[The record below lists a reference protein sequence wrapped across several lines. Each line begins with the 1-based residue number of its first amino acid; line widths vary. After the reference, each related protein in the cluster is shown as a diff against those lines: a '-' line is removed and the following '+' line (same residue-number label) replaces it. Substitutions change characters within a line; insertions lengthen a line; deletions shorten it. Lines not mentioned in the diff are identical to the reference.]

1 MANLIK
7 NEKEFFSLL
16 KKGLENDFIRIDNNY
31 VPKPY
36 SNQLNRFY
44 SKDNT
49 FWFARLKIKDS
60 KTIYY
65 FGLKNNDV
73 DVIKP
78 DLILKFNAESS
89 LSPIKFINN
98 QFVILTKFRHNNHD
112 FARALVKNFKISKKD
127 NFYFF
132 VLGEIGSKNI
142 LNNLKLF
149 IKLVDYEGNF
159 KDNYLIINDDVPKN
173 LSFNEKN
180 SFNNLKNNV
189 EILIIINYMHNHSFN
204 QKLIDCL
211 IDYLFVLDEDYNY
224 KFNEKNFKHDIPINK
239 YVNFILDYFKNKFE
253 NLDEYSENDF
263 KLFKENLENNFDK
276 LVENKSISSISIKGN
291 EFEELYNQYL
301 LLKDHPKVKFHLIPS
316 YGISQDDL
324 DTIFSKL
331 KEDIY
336 NGIITKENDIDQV
349 IEDYFKKYLLNN
361 NSKEIIKHYEEY
373 LNGESFKELI
383 GRFNELKQEDI
394 EDIKNKVKEDINNEN
409 LNIED
414 IDKRFDIYFLKK
426 SQEIKY
432 SKLLENEYNNINK
445 YLKSGLY
452 ESEIKDILNEVHEKI
467 INWHDDWSIFDD
479 DLDKSINKIL
489 DKKQREIRS
498 ETHLRFDELY
508 PNKSSIRI
516 VLELSILSEKKYE
529 KLKNKL
535 DKEIYN
541 LEIRIDDINDELIIK
556 YFNDYVN

>member
-7 NEKEFFSLL
+7 NEKEFFSSL
-16 KKGLENDFIRIDNNY
+16 KKGLENDFISIDNNY
-31 VPKPY
+31 IPKPY
-36 SNQLNRFY
+36 SNKLNRFY
-44 SKDNT
+44 SKDDAL
-49 FWFARLKIKDS
+49 WFARLKIKDS

-78 DLILKFNAESS
+78 DLILKFNAKSS

-189 EILIIINYMHNHSFN
+189 EILIIINYMYNHSFN

-239 YVNFILDYFKNKFE
+239 YVNFILDYFKNNFE

-276 LVENKSISSISIKGN
+276 LIENKSISSISIKGN

-316 YGISQDDL
+316 YGISQEDL
-324 DTIFSKL
+324 DIIFSEL
-331 KEDIY
+331 KEDIF
-336 NGIITKENDIDQV
+336 NGIITKDDDKDYV
-349 IEDYFKKYLLNN
+349 IEDYFKKYMIKN
-361 NSKEIIKHYEEY
+361 NSKEIFKYYEEY
-373 LNGESFKELI
+373 LHGELFNELLE
-383 GRFNELKQEDI
+383 RFNQLKQEDI
-394 EDIKNKVKEDINNEN
+394 DDIKNKVKEDINNEN
-409 LNIED
+409 LNIGD
-414 IDKRFDIYFLKK
+414 IDIRFDIYFLKK

-432 SKLLENEYNNINK
+432 SKLLNNEYNHINK
-445 YLKSGLY
+445 YLKNGLY

-479 DLDKSINKIL
+479 DLDKSIKKIL

-508 PNKSSIRI
+508 PNKSSIRN
-516 VLELSILSEKKYE
+516 VLNLSILSEKKYE

-535 DKEIYN
+535 DKGIYN
-541 LEIRIDDINDELIIK
+541 LEIRIDNINDELIIK
-556 YFNDYVN
+556 YFNDFVN

>member
-65 FGLKNNDV
+65 FGLKNNDI

-239 YVNFILDYFKNKFE
+239 YVNFILDYFKNNFE

-361 NSKEIIKHYEEY
+361 NSKEIIKYYEEY

-394 EDIKNKVKEDINNEN
+394 EDIKNKVKDDINNEN

>member
-189 EILIIINYMHNHSFN
+189 EILIIINYMYNHSFN

-239 YVNFILDYFKNKFE
+239 YVNFILDYFKNNFE

-316 YGISQDDL
+316 YGISQEDL
-324 DTIFSKL
+324 DIIFSEL
-331 KEDIY
+331 KEDIF
-336 NGIITKENDIDQV
+336 NGIITKDDDKDYV
-349 IEDYFKKYLLNN
+349 IEDYFKKYMIKN
-361 NSKEIIKHYEEY
+361 NSKEIFKYYEEY
-373 LNGESFKELI
+373 LHGELFNELLE
-383 GRFNELKQEDI
+383 RFNELKQEDI
-394 EDIKNKVKEDINNEN
+394 DDIKNKVKEDINNEN
-409 LNIED
+409 LNIGD
-414 IDKRFDIYFLKK
+414 IDIRFDIYFLKK

-432 SKLLENEYNNINK
+432 SKLLNNEYNHINK
-445 YLKSGLY
+445 YLKYGLY

-479 DLDKSINKIL
+479 DLDKSIKKIL

-508 PNKSSIRI
+508 PNKSSIRN
-516 VLELSILSEKKYE
+516 VLNLSILSEKKYE

-535 DKEIYN
+535 DKGIYN
-541 LEIRIDDINDELIIK
+541 LEIRIDNINDELIIK
-556 YFNDYVN
+556 YFNDFVN